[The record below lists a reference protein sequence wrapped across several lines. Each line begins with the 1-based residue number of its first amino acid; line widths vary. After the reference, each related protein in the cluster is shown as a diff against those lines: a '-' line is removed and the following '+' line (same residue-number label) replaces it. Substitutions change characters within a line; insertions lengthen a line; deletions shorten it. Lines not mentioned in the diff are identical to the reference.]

1 MCGNINECDPWCTWI
16 PAHPGTIPIELGLQN
31 GTLTEGANV
40 RYELDI
46 PEEGVT
52 VRLCVR
58 EGSIILYASYTVTNP
73 NEALH
78 DFRREVISTGTINC
92 DDAFIPPENT
102 GSNRRKRQSEMESPS
117 TLFISVVGV
126 EEQNDFD
133 VETSEGDNTV
143 QGEYCCAQQIFDL
156 ISMPCYIGS

>member
-1 MCGNINECDPWCTWI
+1 MINECDP
-16 PAHPGTIPIELGLQN
+16 HPGTIPIEIGLQN
-31 GTLTEGANV
+31 GTLAAGANV

-102 GSNRRKRQSEMESPS
+102 GSNTRKRQSEPDQSNS
-117 TLFISVVGV
+117 TIYLSLVGV
-126 EEQNDFD
+126 EEENDFVVD
-133 VETSEGDNTV
+133 TTEGDTTV
-143 QGEYCCAQQIFDL
+143 QGELY
-156 ISMPCYIGS
+156 S

>member
-1 MCGNINECDPWCTWI
+1 M
-16 PAHPGTIPIELGLQN
+16 
-31 GTLTEGANV
+31 
-40 RYELDI
+40 
-46 PEEGVT
+46 T

-102 GSNRRKRQSEMESPS
+102 ESNRRKRQNEPDQSNS
-117 TLFISVVGV
+117 TLFISLVGV
-126 EEQNDFD
+126 EEDNDFD

-143 QGEYCCAQQIFDL
+143 QGDYYHAQATL
-156 ISMPCYIGS
+156 

>member
-1 MCGNINECDPWCTWI
+1 MCGNINECDPWCTCI
-16 PAHPGTIPIELGLQN
+16 PAHPGTIPIEVGLQN
-31 GTLTEGANV
+31 GTLTDGANV

-102 GSNRRKRQSEMESPS
+102 GSNTRKRQSEPDQSNS
-117 TLFISVVGV
+117 TIYLSLVGV
-126 EEQNDFD
+126 EEENDFVVD
-133 VETSEGDNTV
+133 TTEGDTTV
-143 QGEYCCAQQIFDL
+143 QGELY
-156 ISMPCYIGS
+156 S